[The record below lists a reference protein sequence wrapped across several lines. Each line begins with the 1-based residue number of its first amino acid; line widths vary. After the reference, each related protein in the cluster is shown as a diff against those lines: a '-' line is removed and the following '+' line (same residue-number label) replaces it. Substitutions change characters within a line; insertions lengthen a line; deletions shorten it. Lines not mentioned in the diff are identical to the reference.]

1 MYDFED
7 EAADKEQEELDQIY
21 FKIFKKDTIDA
32 ETRRQLQLMKQL
44 VETWVDEYFAKVDAE
59 YEAEKLK
66 NKSITKYDIDSTTKK
81 A

>member
-32 ETRRQLQLMKQL
+32 ATRNQLTIMNQL
-44 VETWVDEYFAKVDAE
+44 VEIWMNEYFAKVEAE
-59 YEAEKLK
+59 YAAEKLQD
-66 NKSITKYDIDSTTKK
+66 KSITKCDNPGTKK

>member
-7 EAADKEQEELDQIY
+7 EAFDKEQEELEQIY

-32 ETRRQLQLMKQL
+32 ATRNQLTLMKQL

-59 YEAEKLK
+59 QAAKKLQD
-66 NKSITKYDIDSTTKK
+66 KSITKCDTSTTKK